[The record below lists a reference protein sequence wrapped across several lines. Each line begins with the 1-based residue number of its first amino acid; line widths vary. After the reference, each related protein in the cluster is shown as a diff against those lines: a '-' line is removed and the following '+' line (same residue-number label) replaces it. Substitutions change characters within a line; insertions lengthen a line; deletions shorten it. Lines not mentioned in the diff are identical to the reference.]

1 MIFVDS
7 NVPMHL
13 VGEPHPNKDRAIQT
27 LNWLFVEGELLVT
40 DVEVYQEILH
50 RYSAIRRFDD
60 LNNAFQ
66 TLDRIVWATLPIQK
80 PHIERAREILNSVN
94 TISARDALHL
104 AVMESTGIQQIL
116 SYDRGMDAVPGIER
130 LE

>member
-7 NVPMHL
+7 NVPTYL
-13 VGEPHPNKDRAIQT
+13 VGEAHPNKDRAAIA
-27 LNWLFVEGELLVT
+27 LSRLIAARELLVT

-50 RYSAIRRFDD
+50 RYSATRRFAALDD
-60 LNNAFQ
+60 AFRA
-66 TLDRIVWATLPIQK
+66 LDRITSIALPIHK
-80 PHIERAREILNSVN
+80 AHVERAREILDSVN

-104 AVMESTGIQQIL
+104 AVMELAGIQEIL